1 MRKDWK
7 LVILPMF
14 YRECPMGNAHWRGNH
29 ICYCCEGQERN
40 WTYVWRG
47 NQKGWIPV
55 EYALDTSN
63 NQHSGL
69 SMSGQLTATDLVWNG
84 VRTGLAISLLFGI
97 MALIAYNLLYPSLK
111 TYQKNVQYQ
120 HEQASDNH

>member
-1 MRKDWK
+1 
-7 LVILPMF
+7 
-14 YRECPMGNAHWRGNH
+14 
-29 ICYCCEGQERN
+29 
-40 WTYVWRG
+40 
-47 NQKGWIPV
+47 
-55 EYALDTSN
+55 
-63 NQHSGL
+63 
-69 SMSGQLTATDLVWNG
+69 MSGQLTATDLVWNG